1 MPYHVE
7 LCYGYFEEECG
18 IYHAFEL
25 VDPEEDFSDDMEES
39 LAERL
44 EVEADSPNFNWESMR
59 LNLPETVV
67 DRIKADG
74 VREYLAA
81 SKCEHQG
88 AQQ

>member
-7 LCYGYFEEECG
+7 LCYGYSEGECS

-25 VDPEEDFSDDMEES
+25 VDPEEDFSDDVEES

-44 EVEADSPNFNWESMR
+44 EVEADSPNFSWDSMR

-67 DRIKADG
+67 ERIKADG
-74 VREYLAA
+74 VREYLATA
-81 SKCEHQG
+81 KNRYQG